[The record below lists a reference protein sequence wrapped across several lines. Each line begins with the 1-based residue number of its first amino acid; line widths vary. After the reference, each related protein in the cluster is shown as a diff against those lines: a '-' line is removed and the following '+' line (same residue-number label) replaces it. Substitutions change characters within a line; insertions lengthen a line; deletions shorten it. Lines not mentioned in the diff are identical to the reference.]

1 MSACQTLHDYY
12 SQWRTLSRAEGE
24 AIEAAAWPQ
33 VDACQEAKHRLQ
45 SDITSVTEAAQTEL
59 ANQETFDREFRPIIA
74 ELIDMEKTNSIRL
87 SGKVAKAEKEQL
99 SLACASRN
107 LRSVRCAYSPVKS
120 AAWNSYS

>member
-12 SQWRTLSRAEGE
+12 SQWRNLSRAEGE

-33 VDACQEAKHRLQ
+33 VNKCQEAKKRLQ
-45 SDITSVTEAAQTEL
+45 SDITAVTEAAQAEL
-59 ANQETFDREFRPIIA
+59 ANQEHFDREFRPMIA
-74 ELIDMEKTNSIRL
+74 ELIEMEKTNGVLL
-87 SGKVAKAEKEQL
+87 SGKISMAEREQL